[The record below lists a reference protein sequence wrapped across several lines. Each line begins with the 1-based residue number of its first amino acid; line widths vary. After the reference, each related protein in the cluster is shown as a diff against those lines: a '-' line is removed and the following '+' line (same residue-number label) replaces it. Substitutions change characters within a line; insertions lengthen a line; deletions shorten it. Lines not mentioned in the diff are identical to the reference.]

1 MKTNPFY
8 NIISHLKL
16 KQAKIPNNLQEVMR
30 LDVTIANL
38 TIAGMEIERI
48 RKEKSTKVQSESK
61 KDN

>member
-1 MKTNPFY
+1 
-8 NIISHLKL
+8 
-16 KQAKIPNNLQEVMR
+16 MR

>member
-8 NIISHLKL
+8 NIISRLKL